1 MLITILITFQII
13 SISNG
18 DSALAASDHH
28 LTEQKQIAVS
38 DTCPEIESDTITIE
52 NWEKTLRKIQQAE
65 NRDRC
70 FDAETTVDL
79 AEKVVEYEGKKYYY
93 LAEQLYYKALDV
105 ESKNPKSELILRE
118 ARKVLPL
125 LSDREREHWENKI
138 EAGDPSLARDL
149 KMFWKLRDPVVSTP
163 LNERLTE
170 HWVRIAHAR
179 NEFTKDDNTVFGTD
193 DRGTIYI
200 KYGEPSYKRDGM
212 LSFSNTEVRSML
224 YDLSFHKGGISP
236 REMFNLNMAIK
247 QQYMPRY
254 YEVWVYKNLDTRRPT
269 LFIFGESAERGTFG
283 LRESVE
289 EFISGNAYRMG
300 ITSSWRFNT
309 GARGLS
315 AGPFLQ
321 MGLYNQLSTIDIY
334 FGRQLAEYD
343 QNWLKYL
350 NGHVDFSSLKMMN
363 SRERAE
369 RELRRLQEEAPGTQ
383 STLAGNLDFVKQN
396 YRIFRFLNNQNE
408 PVTKVFIYSEP
419 DMELIGK
426 HTKIYRHQ
434 NPRYHVKQ
442 SAVLLDPSSNSL
454 FTDQKETAIEQGSPE
469 VSHTGALLEV
479 PSSVFS
485 DLDTMHKLILSSE
498 INRRPDQADAPVTI
512 IASSIDIPSDIGA
525 LNTNS
530 GSLQISDL
538 IWGFK
543 DTVKNHSIE
552 ELDFFIPSENRIPK
566 GKNFAMY
573 FEAYNL
579 GGSPD
584 ALFNFQMEY
593 SIHRVKRRKL
603 IDTGISLTLNFGSTE
618 PTSKETLEV
627 ETSDLEEG
635 KYLITCNFKLP
646 DGEESVERTVE
657 FEIVD

>member
-13 SISNG
+13 SISSG

-38 DTCPEIESDTITIE
+38 DTCPEVESGTITIE
-52 NWEKTLRKIQQAE
+52 NWEKTLRKIQEAE
-65 NRDRC
+65 NQDRC
-70 FDAETTVDL
+70 IDAETTVDL
-79 AEKVVEYEGKKYYY
+79 AEKVVAYEGKKYYY
-93 LAEQLYYKALDV
+93 LAEQLYYKALNA

-118 ARKVLPL
+118 AQKVLPL
-125 LSDREREHWENKI
+125 LSDREREQWENKI
-138 EAGDPSLARDL
+138 EAGAPSLAHDL

-170 HWVRIAHAR
+170 HWARIAHAR

-212 LSFSNTEVRSML
+212 LSFSNTEIRSML

-289 EFISGNAYRMG
+289 EFIPREAFRMG
-300 ITSSWRFNT
+300 ITSSWRFDT

-321 MGLYNQLSTIDIY
+321 MGLYNQLSTVDIY

-343 QNWLKYL
+343 QNWLNYL
-350 NGHVDFSSLKMMN
+350 NGHFDFSSLKMMN
-363 SRERAE
+363 NRQRAE
-369 RELRRLQEEAPGTQ
+369 RELRRLQQEAPGTQ
-383 STLAGNLDFVKQN
+383 STLAKNLDFVKHY
-396 YRIFRFLNNQNE
+396 YRTFRFLNNQYE
-408 PVTKVFIYSEP
+408 PVTKIFIYSEP
-419 DMELIGK
+419 NMELVGK
-426 HTKIYRHQ
+426 HTKIFQHQ
-434 NPRYHVKQ
+434 NPRYYVKQ
-442 SAVLLDPSSNSL
+442 SAVLLDPSASTL
-454 FTDQKETAIEQGSPE
+454 FTDHKETPIEQGGPE
-469 VSHTGALLEV
+469 VSHAGALLEI

-498 INRRPDQADAPVTI
+498 INRKPDHADAPVTT
-512 IASSIDIPSDIGA
+512 IASSTNIPDKITTLS
-525 LNTNS
+525 TKS

-543 DTVKNHSIE
+543 DAGKNHPIE

-579 GGSPD
+579 DGNRD
-584 ALFNFQMEY
+584 AIFDFQMEY

-603 IDTGISLTLNFGSTE
+603 IDTGIRLTLNFGSME

-646 DGEESVERTVE
+646 DREESVERTVE

>member
-1 MLITILITFQII
+1 MLVTILITFQII
-13 SISNG
+13 SIGSG
-18 DSALAASDHH
+18 DSTLTAMSHH
-28 LTEQKQIAVS
+28 LTDEQKQIAVS

-52 NWEKTLRKIQQAE
+52 NWERILRKIQQAE
-65 NRDRC
+65 SPDRC
-70 FDAETTVDL
+70 IDTEATVEL
-79 AEKVVEYEGKKYYY
+79 AEKVIEYEGKKHYY
-93 LAEQLYYKALDV
+93 LAEQLYYKALDAEV
-105 ESKNPKSELILRE
+105 KNLKSDLIFRE
-118 ARKVLPL
+118 AQKVLPL
-125 LSDREREHWENKI
+125 LSDREQEQWTAKI
-138 EAGDPSLARDL
+138 EAGDLSLAHDL
-149 KMFWKLRDPVVSTP
+149 KMFWKLRDPVMSTP
-163 LNERLTE
+163 LNERLNE
-170 HWVRIAHAR
+170 HWTRIAHAR
-179 NEFTKDDNTVFGTD
+179 NEFTKDDNTVYGTD

-212 LSFSNTEVRSML
+212 LSFSSTEVRSML

-289 EFISGNAYRMG
+289 EFIPRESFRMG

-350 NGHVDFSSLKMMN
+350 NGHVDFSSLRMMN

-369 RELRRLQEEAPGTQ
+369 RELRRLQQEAPSTQ
-383 STLAGNLDFVKQN
+383 STLASNLDFVKQN
-396 YRIFRFLNNQNE
+396 YRTFRFLNNQNE

-442 SAVLLDPSSNSL
+442 SAVLLDPFSNSL

-469 VSHTGALLEV
+469 VSYAGALLEV

-512 IASSIDIPSDIGA
+512 IASSTDIPNDIGT

-530 GSLQISDL
+530 GTLQISDL

-543 DTVKNHSIE
+543 DAGKNHSAE

-579 GGSPD
+579 GSPD

-603 IDTGISLTLNFGSTE
+603 IDTGIRLTLNFGSTE
-618 PTSKETLEV
+618 STSKETLEV
-627 ETSDLEEG
+627 ETSDLEGG
-635 KYLITCNFKLP
+635 KYLITCNFKSS
-646 DGEESVERTVE
+646 DGEKSIERTVE